1 VFASLIA
8 KRGGSALV
16 LAHRDELLRQAAEK
30 IAIADPTLALGVGF
44 VAAQR
49 DDVHAP
55 VVVGSVQTLA
65 RADRLARLPRRFD
78 TVVVD
83 EGHHVA
89 ARSYRRILEHL
100 SPAPLILGVTA
111 TPARADGKQLGD
123 VWQEIVYQR
132 GIAEMIRAGYL
143 ADIRGVRVGLE
154 RVKLD
159 DVEQSGGDFDAD
171 ALGKV
176 LERASAPLHVL
187 AAYRQHA
194 TGRKAIIFVPTVAL
208 AHRMAAV
215 FREAEIRAEA
225 LDGTT
230 PREERR
236 AILARL
242 HTGETCVVA
251 NVAVLGEGVDVPS
264 IDAVIL
270 ATPTRSQV
278 KYTQCLDRDTE
289 VLTPGGWK
297 RCPDVREG
305 DEVGAVELDSGEF
318 SWQVATEKVERL
330 IGDGERMFELQSPSI
345 DLRVTGGHR
354 MAWRGRT
361 MRASK
366 RRALGP
372 WRFST
377 AEQLAQRPS
386 EYEIPVAGHQDVPGV
401 PLTDDELRFIGW
413 FLTDGTMN
421 PRQQI
426 FIGQSERYPEHIE
439 AIERCLKGCGFRYGR
454 SRSEYP
460 ADHPYRAHGAQV
472 RFSVSRGAPKRRAEQ
487 HLRGC
492 ERLAPYID
500 KNLAPALEN
509 VNKRQLGVLLEA
521 VHLGDGAKQL
531 GQSWTRRSY
540 HITTANRVFADRLQS
555 LCVRRGFRCNVS
567 FRHER
572 LMVLHIKEGMV
583 RHVGGAG
590 YHDRPSLV
598 EVPVVSGER
607 VWCVTNRLGTIVVR
621 RNGKVAVVGNCL
633 GRGLRTFPG
642 KEDCLVIDVVGA
654 SERLDL
660 QTLPRLFDLR
670 DVPAPEVTVT
680 EALERAALEKTEI
693 DRRRALE
700 HQNAG
705 ERAAATGKEQTPD
718 GELRSRP
725 VSMLAA
731 RRRTTRRLRWLRHRE
746 CWLVS
751 LGATGTL
758 ALVPDGSR
766 WRVLRLHGA
775 KHDQLASGV
784 DLGYAHGIA
793 EDYVRAAGAQA
804 LSAPH
809 ARWRANPMNEAQ
821 ANLLRRLGIRAPE
834 GANRGEASDLI
845 TIARAAQLLDRLV
858 EHAA

>member
-1 VFASLIA
+1 MSVTLTLRPYQKEAIAAVESAMARGVRRPLLVLPTGCGKTLVFASLIA

-65 RADRLARLPRRFD
+65 RAGRLARLPRRFD

-100 SPAPLILGVTA
+100 SPTPLILGVTA
-111 TPARADGKQLGD
+111 TPARADGQQLGD

-154 RVKLD
+154 QVKLD
-159 DVEQSGGDFDAD
+159 EVEQSGGDFDAD

-215 FREAEIRAEA
+215 FREAGIRAEA
-225 LDGTT
+225 LDGKT
-230 PREERR
+230 PWEERR

-242 HTGETCVVA
+242 HTGETRVVA

-264 IDAVIL
+264 VDAVIL

-278 KYTQCLDRDTE
+278 KYTQ
-289 VLTPGGWK
+289 
-297 RCPDVREG
+297 
-305 DEVGAVELDSGEF
+305 
-318 SWQVATEKVERL
+318 
-330 IGDGERMFELQSPSI
+330 
-345 DLRVTGGHR
+345 
-354 MAWRGRT
+354 
-361 MRASK
+361 
-366 RRALGP
+366 
-372 WRFST
+372 
-377 AEQLAQRPS
+377 
-386 EYEIPVAGHQDVPGV
+386 
-401 PLTDDELRFIGW
+401 
-413 FLTDGTMN
+413 
-421 PRQQI
+421 
-426 FIGQSERYPEHIE
+426 
-439 AIERCLKGCGFRYGR
+439 
-454 SRSEYP
+454 
-460 ADHPYRAHGAQV
+460 
-472 RFSVSRGAPKRRAEQ
+472 
-487 HLRGC
+487 
-492 ERLAPYID
+492 
-500 KNLAPALEN
+500 
-509 VNKRQLGVLLEA
+509 
-521 VHLGDGAKQL
+521 
-531 GQSWTRRSY
+531 
-540 HITTANRVFADRLQS
+540 
-555 LCVRRGFRCNVS
+555 
-567 FRHER
+567 
-572 LMVLHIKEGMV
+572 
-583 RHVGGAG
+583 
-590 YHDRPSLV
+590 
-598 EVPVVSGER
+598 
-607 VWCVTNRLGTIVVR
+607 
-621 RNGKVAVVGNCL
+621 CL

-660 QTLPRLFDLR
+660 QTLPRLFNLR
-670 DVPAPEVTVT
+670 QVPAPEVTVT
-680 EALERAALEKTEI
+680 EALERAALEKAEI

-700 HQNAG
+700 RQKADK
-705 ERAAATGKEQTPD
+705 RAAAGETTPD

-731 RRRTTRRLRWLRHRE
+731 RRRTARRLRWLRHRE

-751 LGATGTL
+751 LGAMGTL

-766 WRVLRLHGA
+766 WRVLRLQGS

-784 DLGYAHGIA
+784 DLGYAHGVA

-804 LSAPH
+804 LAAPY
-809 ARWRANPMNEAQ
+809 ARWRANPMNGAQ
-821 ANLLRRLGIRAPE
+821 ANLLRRLGITAPE
-834 GANRGEASDLI
+834 GATKGEASDLI
-845 TIARAAQLLDRLV
+845 TIARASQLLDRLG

>member
-1 VFASLIA
+1 MSVTLTLRPYQREAIAAVESAMARGVQRPLLVLPTGCGKTLVFASLIA

-65 RADRLARLPRRFD
+65 RAGRLARLPRRFD

-100 SPAPLILGVTA
+100 SPTPLILGVTA
-111 TPARADGKQLGD
+111 TPARADGQQLAD

-154 RVKLD
+154 QVKLD
-159 DVEQSGGDFDAD
+159 EVEQSGGDFDAD

-187 AAYRQHA
+187 AAYREHA

-215 FREAEIRAEA
+215 FREAGIRAEA
-225 LDGTT
+225 LDGKT
-230 PREERR
+230 PWGERR

-242 HTGETCVVA
+242 HAGETRVVA

-264 IDAVIL
+264 VDAVIL

-278 KYTQCLDRDTE
+278 KYTQ
-289 VLTPGGWK
+289 
-297 RCPDVREG
+297 
-305 DEVGAVELDSGEF
+305 
-318 SWQVATEKVERL
+318 
-330 IGDGERMFELQSPSI
+330 
-345 DLRVTGGHR
+345 
-354 MAWRGRT
+354 
-361 MRASK
+361 
-366 RRALGP
+366 
-372 WRFST
+372 
-377 AEQLAQRPS
+377 
-386 EYEIPVAGHQDVPGV
+386 
-401 PLTDDELRFIGW
+401 
-413 FLTDGTMN
+413 
-421 PRQQI
+421 
-426 FIGQSERYPEHIE
+426 
-439 AIERCLKGCGFRYGR
+439 
-454 SRSEYP
+454 
-460 ADHPYRAHGAQV
+460 
-472 RFSVSRGAPKRRAEQ
+472 
-487 HLRGC
+487 
-492 ERLAPYID
+492 
-500 KNLAPALEN
+500 
-509 VNKRQLGVLLEA
+509 
-521 VHLGDGAKQL
+521 
-531 GQSWTRRSY
+531 
-540 HITTANRVFADRLQS
+540 
-555 LCVRRGFRCNVS
+555 
-567 FRHER
+567 
-572 LMVLHIKEGMV
+572 
-583 RHVGGAG
+583 
-590 YHDRPSLV
+590 
-598 EVPVVSGER
+598 
-607 VWCVTNRLGTIVVR
+607 
-621 RNGKVAVVGNCL
+621 CL

-660 QTLPRLFDLR
+660 QTLPRLFNLR
-670 DVPAPEVTVT
+670 QVPAPEVTVT
-680 EALERAALEKTEI
+680 EALERAALEKAEI

-700 HQNAG
+700 RQKADK
-705 ERAAATGKEQTPD
+705 RAAAGETTPD

-731 RRRTTRRLRWLRHRE
+731 RRRTARRLRWLRHRE

-751 LGATGTL
+751 LGAMGTL

-766 WRVLRLHGA
+766 WRVLRLQGS

-804 LSAPH
+804 LAAPY
-809 ARWRANPMNEAQ
+809 ARWRAKPMNVAQ
-821 ANLLRRLGIRAPE
+821 ANLLRRLGITAPE
-834 GANRGEASDLI
+834 GATKGEASDLI
-845 TIARAAQLLDRLV
+845 TIARAAQLLDRLG

>member
-1 VFASLIA
+1 MSVTLTLRPYQREAIAAVESAMARGVQRSLLVLPTGCGKTLVFASLIA

-30 IAIADPTLALGVGF
+30 IAIADPTLALGVGV

-65 RADRLARLPRRFD
+65 RASRLARLPRRFD

-100 SPAPLILGVTA
+100 SPTPLILGVTA
-111 TPARADGKQLGD
+111 TPARADGQQLGD

-154 RVKLD
+154 QVKLD
-159 DVEQSGGDFDAD
+159 EVEQSGGDFDAN

-176 LERASAPLHVL
+176 LEKASAPLHVL
-187 AAYRQHA
+187 AAYREHA

-215 FREAEIRAEA
+215 FREAGIRAEA
-225 LDGTT
+225 LDGKT
-230 PREERR
+230 PWEERR

-242 HTGETCVVA
+242 HTGETRVVA

-264 IDAVIL
+264 VDAVIL

-278 KYTQCLDRDTE
+278 KYTQ
-289 VLTPGGWK
+289 
-297 RCPDVREG
+297 
-305 DEVGAVELDSGEF
+305 
-318 SWQVATEKVERL
+318 
-330 IGDGERMFELQSPSI
+330 
-345 DLRVTGGHR
+345 
-354 MAWRGRT
+354 
-361 MRASK
+361 
-366 RRALGP
+366 
-372 WRFST
+372 
-377 AEQLAQRPS
+377 
-386 EYEIPVAGHQDVPGV
+386 
-401 PLTDDELRFIGW
+401 
-413 FLTDGTMN
+413 
-421 PRQQI
+421 
-426 FIGQSERYPEHIE
+426 
-439 AIERCLKGCGFRYGR
+439 
-454 SRSEYP
+454 
-460 ADHPYRAHGAQV
+460 
-472 RFSVSRGAPKRRAEQ
+472 
-487 HLRGC
+487 
-492 ERLAPYID
+492 
-500 KNLAPALEN
+500 
-509 VNKRQLGVLLEA
+509 
-521 VHLGDGAKQL
+521 
-531 GQSWTRRSY
+531 
-540 HITTANRVFADRLQS
+540 
-555 LCVRRGFRCNVS
+555 
-567 FRHER
+567 
-572 LMVLHIKEGMV
+572 
-583 RHVGGAG
+583 
-590 YHDRPSLV
+590 
-598 EVPVVSGER
+598 
-607 VWCVTNRLGTIVVR
+607 
-621 RNGKVAVVGNCL
+621 CL

-660 QTLPRLFDLR
+660 QTLPRLFNLR
-670 DVPAPEVTVT
+670 QVPAPEVTVT
-680 EALERAALEKTEI
+680 EALEREALEKAEI

-700 HQNAG
+700 RQKAD
-705 ERAAATGKEQTPD
+705 ERAAAGKETTPD

-731 RRRTTRRLRWLRHRE
+731 RRRTARRLRWLRHRE

-751 LGATGTL
+751 LGAMGTL

-766 WRVLRLHGA
+766 WRVLRLQGS

-804 LSAPH
+804 LAAPY
-809 ARWRANPMNEAQ
+809 ARWRANPMNGAQ
-821 ANLLRRLGIRAPE
+821 ANLLRRLGITAPE
-834 GANRGEASDLI
+834 GATKGEASDLI
-845 TIARAAQLLDRLV
+845 TIARAAQLLDRLG